1 MGEKKFQNSLEK
13 ISQLLSKTKSISP
26 IESAQNLIKEKLAN
40 SEKKT
45 LTNEIVLPKLL
56 KSNKNHRSQSL
67 VRTRKTFL
75 GNN

>member
-75 GNN
+75 SNN